1 MMWSHSQ
8 DRTES
13 SASAEPIHQRYR
25 ILRRLLGANSELL
38 ELMADLEADLSHLE
52 PGEPQIRQPIIQLLE
67 GSLLLSENL
76 NLLTNDRYKGLYDAH
91 WVIEKAVREYL
102 RSFQSPSG
110 QQLLIP
116 LHEANV
122 DRIREVGGKAA
133 HLGELRVT
141 MPDLVPPGFVITT
154 AAYRLLL
161 EKNNLHQEIRRLLRD
176 LSFITERE
184 LFRERTAAIRALFQT
199 SPVPRILAEAIA
211 DGIMQFPL
219 PWPSLWAVRSS
230 CVGEDGPMS
239 FAGQFDSFLN
249 VAKNELQDAYKKV
262 VASRYTDRAVLYR
275 LACGFTEVNTPMA
288 VLFLPMQDAHSAGVL
303 YTRDPRDESADRMM
317 VSSVRGLAED
327 MVRGLRQADIFLVQ
341 RSRPGVVL
349 EKHLAAISSVL
360 TSSSLQEKEAKTG
373 PSAPSSDASSLA
385 GEELQRLVEIGLR
398 VEKHFGRPQ
407 DIEWVLTPERRIMI
421 VQSRPLRVEDRRVH
435 EGQAVETRKP
445 LLEGGITIFPGRAVG
460 PAYVARTAEDLS
472 KVPEGAILVMDQAN
486 PEVAAVLPML
496 AGLVSEHGNPGD
508 HAATLTREFGIPG
521 LFSMKGAMNAIQHG
535 QALSLDATRRRV
547 FEGTLWPE
555 VRDRMKAKIRQIR
568 SGEKQNLLHE
578 RILALNMLDPLSRSF
593 RADKCQSVHDI
604 IRFSHEMAIAA
615 MFDLGDRAV
624 KQGRQRAFHLESEVP
639 LNLVVLDL
647 GSAFPEGLEKRKAIK
662 PDEILSTP
670 FQALWQGIR
679 HPGISWAGRRH
690 VSMSGFTSVITAS
703 VTDGQNAI
711 RRLGDSNYLIVTPEY
726 LNMNARLAYHFAM
739 LDAFVSDVPQN
750 NFVNFRFRGG
760 GAGPA
765 RRDLRA
771 QFLTDVLVRS
781 NFGVNR
787 RGDLVTSWLRGH
799 SKDESE
805 AALVMLG
812 KLMGCARQLD
822 MLMENEAAVNHFVER
837 FFAEDYQAFA

>member
-1 MMWSHSQ
+1 MWSHSH
-8 DRTES
+8 DRNES
-13 SASAEPIHQRYR
+13 SPSTEPIHQRYR

-76 NLLTNDRYKGLYDAH
+76 NLLTGNRHKELYDAH
-91 WVIEKAVREYL
+91 WVVEKAVREYL

-122 DRIREVGGKAA
+122 DRVREVGGKAA
-133 HLGELRVT
+133 HLGELRAT
-141 MPDLVPPGFVITT
+141 MPELVPPGFVITT

-161 EKNNLHQEIRRLLRD
+161 EKNNLHGEIRRFLRD

-184 LFRERTAAIRALFQT
+184 LFRERTAAIRTLLQT
-199 SPVPRILAEAIA
+199 SPLPRILAEAIA

-249 VAKNELQDAYKKV
+249 IAKNELQDAYKKV

-288 VLFLPMQDAHSAGVL
+288 VLFLPMQEARSAGVL

-317 VSSVRGLAED
+317 ISSVRGLAED
-327 MVRGLRQADIFLVQ
+327 MVRGRKQADIFLVQ
-341 RSRPGVVL
+341 RSQPNVVL
-349 EKHLAAISSVL
+349 EKHLAAI
-360 TSSSLQEKEAKTG
+360 A
-373 PSAPSSDASSLA
+373 SALPSSGAQGTKAKVGGTPSSNA
-385 GEELQRLVEIGLR
+385 GSLTDEELQRLAEIGMR

-460 PAYVARTAEDLS
+460 TAYIARSTEDLS
-472 KVPEGAILVMDQAN
+472 KVPEGAILILDQAN
-486 PEVAAVLPML
+486 PEVATVLPSL
-496 AGLVSEHGNPGD
+496 AGLISEHGNPGD

-521 LFSMKGAMNAIQHG
+521 LFGMKGAVSGIQHG
-535 QALSLDATRRRV
+535 QALSLDATRRKV
-547 FEGTLWPE
+547 FEGTIWPE
-555 VRDRMKAKIRQIR
+555 VRDRVRAKIRQVR
-568 SGEKQNLLHE
+568 SGEKQSLLHE
-578 RILALNMLDPLSRSF
+578 RILALNMVDPLSRSF

-615 MFDLGDRAV
+615 MFDLGDKAV
-624 KQGRQRAFHLESEVP
+624 KQGRQRAFHLECEIP
-639 LNLVVLDL
+639 LNLVALDL
-647 GSAFPEGLEKRKAIK
+647 GSAFPEGSENRKSIR
-662 PDEILSTP
+662 PEEILSTP
-670 FQALWQGIR
+670 FQALWRGIK

-690 VSMSGFTSVITAS
+690 VSMSGFTSVLTAS

-711 RRLGDSNYLIVTPEY
+711 RRLGDSNYMIVTPEY
-726 LNMNARLAYHFAM
+726 LNLNARLAYHFAM

-760 GAGPA
+760 GAGA
-765 RRDLRA
+765 MRKDLRA
-771 QFLTDVLVRS
+771 RFLTEVLLRS
-781 NFGVNR
+781 NFGVDR

-822 MLMENEAAVNHFVER
+822 MLMESESAVTHFVER
-837 FFAEDYQAFA
+837 FFSEDYQAFA

>member
-1 MMWSHSQ
+1 MWSHSY
-8 DRTES
+8 DRNES
-13 SASAEPIHQRYR
+13 TPSSEPFYQRYR
-25 ILRRLLGANSELL
+25 ILRRLLAANSELL
-38 ELMADLEADLSHLE
+38 ESMADLEADLSHIE

-76 NLLTNDRYKGLYDAH
+76 NLLTGGRYKALYDSH

-102 RSFQSPSG
+102 RSYQSPAA
-110 QQLLIP
+110 QTLLIP

-141 MPDLVPPGFVITT
+141 MPDMVPPGFVITT
-154 AAYRLLL
+154 ASYRLLL
-161 EKNNLHQEIRRLLRD
+161 EKNNLHEEIRKLLRD

-184 LFRERTAAIRALFQT
+184 LFRERTAAIRSLVQT
-199 SPVPRILAEAIA
+199 SPVPRIVAEAIA

-219 PWPSLWAVRSS
+219 PWPALWAVRSS

-288 VLFLPMQDAHSAGVL
+288 VLFLPMQEARSAGVL

-317 VSSVRGLAED
+317 VSSVRGLADD
-327 MVRGLRQADIFLVQ
+327 MVRGQKQADIFLVK
-341 RSRPGVVL
+341 RSQPGVVD
-349 EKHLAAISSVL
+349 ERHLAAMSSIL
-360 TSSSLQEKEAKTG
+360 TSPTSENTDKKVGS
-373 PSAPSSDASSLA
+373 PSSPEAVSLTD
-385 GEELQRLVEIGLR
+385 EELQSLAKVGLQ

-407 DIEWVLTPERRIMI
+407 DIEWVLTPQRRIMI

-460 PAYVARTAEDLS
+460 PAYIARTTEALS
-472 KVPEGAILVMDQAN
+472 HVPDGAILILDQAS
-486 PEVAAVLPML
+486 PEVAAALPSL

-508 HAATLTREFGIPG
+508 HAATLIREFGIPA
-521 LFSMKGAMNAIQHG
+521 LFGMKKAVSGIQHG
-535 QALSLDATRRRV
+535 QALSLDATRRKV

-555 VRDRMKAKIRQIR
+555 VRDRARARIREVR
-568 SGEKQNLLHE
+568 SGERQNLLHE
-578 RILALNMLDPLSRSF
+578 RILALNMVDPLSRSF
-593 RADKCQSVHDI
+593 RADKCQSIHDI
-604 IRFSHEMAIAA
+604 VRFSHEMAIAA
-615 MFDLGDRAV
+615 MFDLGDKAV
-624 KQGRQRAFHLESEVP
+624 KQGRQRAFHLESEIP
-639 LNLVVLDL
+639 LNLVALDL
-647 GSAFPEGLEKRKAIK
+647 GSAFPKGTENRKSIR
-662 PDEILSTP
+662 PEEILSTP
-670 FQALWQGIR
+670 FQALWRGIK

-690 VSMSGFTSVITAS
+690 ISMSGFTSVITAS
-703 VTDGQNAI
+703 MTDGQNAI
-711 RRLGDSNYLIVTPEY
+711 RRLGDSNYMILAPEY
-726 LNMNARLAYHFAM
+726 LNLNARLAYHFAM

-760 GAGPA
+760 GAGA
-765 RRDLRA
+765 MRKDLRA
-771 QFLTDVLVRS
+771 RFLTEVLQRS
-781 NFGVNR
+781 SFGVDR

-805 AALVMLG
+805 AALVLLG

-822 MLMENEAAVNHFVER
+822 MLMENEAAVTHFVER